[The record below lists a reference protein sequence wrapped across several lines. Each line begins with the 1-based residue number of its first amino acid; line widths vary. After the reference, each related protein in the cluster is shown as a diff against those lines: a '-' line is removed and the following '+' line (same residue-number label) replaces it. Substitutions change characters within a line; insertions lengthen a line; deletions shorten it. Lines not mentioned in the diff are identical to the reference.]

1 MKKVLK
7 NQTFQILIALIL
19 GITAGLLIGPAV
31 APVKVIGDVFL
42 RLIQMSVVVLVGG
55 SVIESLGSLE
65 AKEIG
70 KLGGK
75 TFLLFLV
82 NTVVAAAFGILAA
95 MLVNPGV
102 GINMALPQSFAKVP
116 SQTITEIIL
125 GFFPTNIMG
134 SLSEGNMVQTI
145 VFAIPF
151 GIAISTI
158 RAKNHEERVL
168 PFIQDLNRVLVNV
181 LKMVMK
187 LAPIGIF
194 SLMAWVTGTNGI
206 SVVKPLAKFLLTLG
220 TTSLIYL
227 MLIITLTAAYV
238 KVSPIVLWKKM
249 MTMTIMA
256 FTTTS
261 SAVTLPVKMDDSV
274 NKLGVSPRISN
285 LVNPLGMILNSN
297 GLSMY
302 LAIASLTLIQ
312 FYGIE
317 ATYGEIVKI
326 VIIST
331 LACLGTV
338 VVPGGGLVA
347 LTIIVPVIGLPV
359 ESIALLA
366 GIDWFSGMFRTVLN
380 VDGDA
385 LAALAIAGSEKEID
399 YSILKQEHQAAKSI
413 VKEN

>member
-1 MKKVLK
+1 MNKVLK

-317 ATYGEIVKI
+317 ATYSEIVKI

-399 YSILKQEHQAAKSI
+399 YSILKQEHQAEKSI

>member
-399 YSILKQEHQAAKSI
+399 YSILKQEHQAEKSI

>member
-1 MKKVLK
+1 MNKVLK

-399 YSILKQEHQAAKSI
+399 YSILKQEHQAEKSI

>member
-206 SVVKPLAKFLLTLG
+206 SIVKPLAKFLLTLG
-220 TTSLIYL
+220 TTSLLYL
-227 MLIITLTAAYV
+227 TLIITLTAAYV

-399 YSILKQEHQAAKSI
+399 YSILKQEHQAEKSI

>member
-168 PFIQDLNRVLVNV
+168 SFIQDLNRVLVNV